1 MIGPQHVLTAA
12 HCMGGNFEVVVGEHS
27 IQSSDDGTRHTV
39 CSTTSHPQYNTG
51 TSTNYDFAIVR
62 LSQPV
67 ELGARAVPACLP
79 TADMGGSYLDDKTM
93 TVSGWGATSQ
103 GGSQAQVLM
112 SVDVPGVTN
121 AKCQQAYGES
131 SITDAMMCAGR
142 DEGGIDSCQG
152 DSGGKKNKHQTFK
165 ESE

>member
-1 MIGPQHVLTAA
+1 
-12 HCMGGNFEVVVGEHS
+12 
-27 IQSSDDGTRHTV
+27 
-39 CSTTSHPQYNTG
+39 
-51 TSTNYDFAIVR
+51 
-62 LSQPV
+62 
-67 ELGARAVPACLP
+67 
-79 TADMGGSYLDDKTM
+79 MGGSYLDDKTM

-112 SVDVPGVTN
+112 SVVPGVSN

-152 DSGGKKNKHQTFK
+152 DSGGPLTFTSGTPAREYIVGVVSWGYGCAVAGYPGVYARVTHVSDWINAELAK
-165 ESE
+165 GCYIIIFKFDKRKMIEK